1 MKGIFTIIFNK
12 CERCWCFFSSN
23 DSVCPNC
30 KHKDYVDANS
40 LKTFLDN
47 NDIPKNVES
56 LAYLSGVSLKN
67 VNRILDT
74 KEFSSIKKKFN
85 NHLNIEL

>member
-1 MKGIFTIIFNK
+1 MIFNK
-12 CERCWCFFSSN
+12 CERCGCFFSSN

-30 KHKDYVDANS
+30 KTKDKIDANS

-56 LAYLSGVSLKN
+56 LAYLSGVSIKN
-67 VNRILDT
+67 VNRILQE
-74 KEFSSIKKKFN
+74 KEFSSIRKKFN
-85 NHLNIEL
+85 NEPHIKL

>member
-1 MKGIFTIIFNK
+1 MIFNK
-12 CERCWCFFSSN
+12 CERCGCFFSSN

-30 KHKDYVDANS
+30 KQKDQIDANS

-67 VNRILDT
+67 VNRILQT
-74 KEFSSIKKKFN
+74 KEFSSIRKKFSN
-85 NHLNIEL
+85 EPHIKL

>member
-1 MKGIFTIIFNK
+1 MIFNK
-12 CERCWCFFSSN
+12 CERCGCFFSSN

-30 KHKDYVDANS
+30 KTKDEIDANS

-67 VNRILDT
+67 VNRILQT
-74 KEFSSIKKKFN
+74 KEFSSIRKKFSN
-85 NHLNIEL
+85 EPHIKL